1 LHSKISFGPA
11 ATTSAFAAVWNGE
24 HERALALLHNVDAAG
39 CAVMR
44 ARVWLRLERFERVV
58 SEYDRRALAAY
69 DPVEATGL
77 ACCAAVARASLGDS
91 WSAHAALEAARL
103 NAECSG
109 DQLLALQQSYT
120 AMLVDL
126 LSGNVEGS
134 RAAAPGLSAT
144 ARELPPIDARTP
156 YQWELAHLRAR
167 IFQHEGRHFEL
178 ENDRAASER
187 CFTEALLAA
196 ESARRRDRFLE
207 AQLLALLSGIVAE
220 APVPEARARALARA
234 NETAWSSHTE
244 RSGSYVSAAL
254 ADNRRLF
261 GSSVAP
267 VAKAARGAHSLASR
281 LGDRV
286 HALLLEAWPAGSGF
300 YDECRFAVSLA
311 LDIDWSATLDYEAM
325 HLARLAIVLAPWDV
339 SVARRMLD
347 AYETR
352 LAQLSPN
359 SAMVR
364 GPGRVPIEL
373 FAAACIAKAEARFG
387 EAAEMLVRVARLWSE
402 RGLTWAVALAG
413 LERFSVTRDDVDLE
427 PARAFAVAFPSSSFS
442 RRLREALPAARSE
455 PSAFPYLG
463 LYCGQTPQR

>member
-1 LHSKISFGPA
+1 MHSKVPYGPA
-11 ATTSAFAAVWNGE
+11 ATTDAFAAVWNGE
-24 HERALALLHNVDAAG
+24 HDRALALLHNVDAPG

-69 DPVEATGL
+69 HPIEATGL
-77 ACCAAVARASLGDS
+77 ACCAAVAYASLGES
-91 WSAHAALEAARL
+91 WAAHAALEAARL
-103 NAECSG
+103 QAERSG
-109 DQLLALQQSYT
+109 DQLLALQRAYT

-126 LSGNVEGS
+126 LAGNVERS

-144 ARELPPIDARTP
+144 ARALPHVDARTP

-167 IFQHEGRHFEL
+167 IFQHEGRHYEL

-196 ESARRRDRFLE
+196 EGARSRDRFLE
-207 AQLLALLSGIVAE
+207 AQLLALLSGIVADS
-220 APVPEARARALARA
+220 PVPEARARALARV

-244 RSGSYVSAAL
+244 GSGSYVDAAL

-261 GSSVAP
+261 GSSL
-267 VAKAARGAHSLASR
+267 AARPAAVRGGHSLASR

-286 HALLLEAWPAGSGF
+286 HALFLEAWPQGDGF

-311 LDIDWSATLDYEAM
+311 LDVDWSATLDYEAI
-325 HLARLAIVLAPWDV
+325 HLAHLAAVLAPWDV
-339 SVARRMLD
+339 VVARRMLD
-347 AYETR
+347 VYVTR
-352 LAQLSPN
+352 IAALSPN

-364 GPGRVPIEL
+364 GPGRGPIEL

-387 EAAEMLVRVARLWSE
+387 EASGLLARVARLWSE
-402 RGLTWAVALAG
+402 RGLAWAVALAG
-413 LERFSVTRDDVDLE
+413 LERFAITHDDGDLQ
-427 PARAFAVAFPSSSFS
+427 PARAFASAFPASSFS
-442 RRLREALPAARSE
+442 RRLREALPVAAGE
-455 PSAFPYLG
+455 AGAFPYLG
-463 LYCGQTPQR
+463 LYCGRMPLR